1 MNTRTTITKRMHSHR
16 DGGNEQNPQG
26 ITMSKEIE
34 EDEHEEYGL
43 DDFFGRTPQSSYFE
57 IAKTANQNIV
67 ENEIEKVF
75 RRLAVAERML
85 EERELD
91 DELEKEISRTVID
104 QDIDERTATV
114 FIDLVGAIVT
124 QCE

>member
-1 MNTRTTITKRMHSHR
+1 
-16 DGGNEQNPQG
+16 
-26 ITMSKEIE
+26 MSTYIE
-34 EDEHEEYGL
+34 DDDDYGDYK

-67 ENEIEKVF
+67 EQEIEKVF
-75 RRLAVAERML
+75 RRLAVAEKML
-85 EERELD
+85 EDRGLA
-91 DELEKEISRTVID
+91 DEHEQQLKALIIDKEID
-104 QDIDERTATV
+104 DRTASV

>member
-1 MNTRTTITKRMHSHR
+1 
-16 DGGNEQNPQG
+16 
-26 ITMSKEIE
+26 MSNYI
-34 EDEHEEYGL
+34 DDDDDYG
-43 DDFFGRTPQSSYFE
+43 DVRGDFWGRSPQSSYFE

-67 ENEIEKVF
+67 EKELERVF

-91 DELEKEISRTVID
+91 DELEQEINRTMVD
-104 QDIDERTATV
+104 EDIDGRTASV
-114 FIDLVGAIVT
+114 FIDLVGQIVT

>member
-1 MNTRTTITKRMHSHR
+1 
-16 DGGNEQNPQG
+16 
-26 ITMSKEIE
+26 MSNYTD
-34 EDEHEEYGL
+34 EDNDYG
-43 DDFFGRTPQSSYFE
+43 DVRGDFWGRTPQSSYFE

-67 ENEIEKVF
+67 EKELEAVF

-85 EERELD
+85 EERELS
-91 DELEKEISRTVID
+91 DELEQEISRTVVD
-104 QDIDERTATV
+104 EDIDGRTASV